1 MMETIRHFI
10 AGTSQ
15 IELIWLVIGFS
26 AQGLFSARFLVQLI
40 ATEKLRRSV
49 VPETFWYFSL
59 VGGLMLLAYAIHRAD
74 PVIALGQLFGIVV
87 YARNIWFLRAAKKSE
102 DDNA

>member
-1 MMETIRHFI
+1 MMDAINRFI
-10 AGTSQ
+10 AGTTE

-40 ATEKLRRSV
+40 ATEKARKSL

-59 VGGLMLLAYAIHRAD
+59 VGGVMLLAYAIHRAD

-87 YARNIWFLRAAKKSE
+87 YARNIWFLRVEKRSVGQI
-102 DDNA
+102 D

>member
-1 MMETIRHFI
+1 MMASLHHFL
-10 AGTSQ
+10 ARTSE

-40 ATEKLRRSV
+40 ASEKRRQSV
-49 VPETFWYFSL
+49 VPETFWYLSL
-59 VGGLMLLAYAIHRAD
+59 LGGVMLLAYALHRAD

-87 YARNIWFLRAAKKSE
+87 YARNIWFLHRK
-102 DDNA
+102 D

>member
-1 MMETIRHFI
+1 MDAIRSFFER
-10 AGTSQ
+10 TSE

-40 ATEKLRRSV
+40 ATEKVRKSV
-49 VPETFWYFSL
+49 VPETFWYLSL
-59 VGGLMLLAYAIHRAD
+59 AGGAMLLAYAIHRAD

-87 YARNIWFLRAAKKSE
+87 YARNIWFLSHEKRNRKDE
-102 DDNA
+102 L

>member
-1 MMETIRHFI
+1 MMEAIHRFI
-10 AGTSQ
+10 QGTSE
-15 IELIWLVIGFS
+15 IELIWLVIGFA

-40 ATEKLRRSV
+40 ATEKARKSL

-59 VGGLMLLAYAIHRAD
+59 VGGVMLLAYAVHRAD

-87 YARNIWFLRAAKKSE
+87 YARNIWFLHTAKRDANRTE
-102 DDNA
+102 

>member
-1 MMETIRHFI
+1 MMDALSQFFAR
-10 AGTSQ
+10 TSD

-40 ATEKLRRSV
+40 ASERMRRSV
-49 VPETFWYFSL
+49 VPETFWYLSL
-59 VGGLMLLAYAIHRAD
+59 AGGLMLLAYAIHRAD

-87 YARNIWFLRAAKKSE
+87 YARNIWFLKRGE
-102 DDNA
+102 

>member
-1 MMETIRHFI
+1 MMASLHHFL
-10 AGTSQ
+10 ARTSE

-40 ATEKLRRSV
+40 ASEKRRQSV

-59 VGGLMLLAYAIHRAD
+59 LGGVMLLAYALHRAD

-87 YARNIWFLRAAKKSE
+87 YARNIWFLHRK
-102 DDNA
+102 D